1 MIFDSHQNSTSGKKQ
16 YVKSIKKQY
25 EPISKNQ
32 VHSTAWI
39 PCHSSH
45 GGLPHHNGRPWAHDL
60 SLRSLLTGRIEFQKE
75 RKERIKNNF
84 FICCILTCVKP
95 NKSKNARR
103 PETHHHVQHPATS
116 CNIVQHCRCRFLN
129 LSQLQV
135 RCSDFFLFRFQG
147 ML

>member
-1 MIFDSHQNSTSGKKQ
+1 MNQFQKTRSTQQLGSHA
-16 YVKSIKKQY
+16 
-25 EPISKNQ
+25 
-32 VHSTAWI
+32 TAAMAACRTI
-39 PCHSSH
+39 M
-45 GGLPHHNGRPWAHDL
+45 GGLGRTICLCAVC
-60 SLRSLLTGRIEFQKE
+60 SLGEFECQKE

-84 FICCILTCVKP
+84 FTCCILTCVKP

-135 RCSDFFLFRFQG
+135 CCSDFCFCFGCKACSDLTKGFSLHFRRQV
-147 ML
+147 